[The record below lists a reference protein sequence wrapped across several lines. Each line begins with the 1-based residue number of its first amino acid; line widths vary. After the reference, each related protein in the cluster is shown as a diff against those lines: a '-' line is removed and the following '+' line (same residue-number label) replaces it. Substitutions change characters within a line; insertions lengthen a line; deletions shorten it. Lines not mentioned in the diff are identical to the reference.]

1 MNLSQILLILKARYN
16 IVLIIFFVTVFTAV
30 AITFLLPKN
39 YSATTSLLL
48 NYKGMDP
55 VTGLVLPAQLMPGYM
70 ATQADIILS
79 RNIALRVVHQLG
91 MAKSEEV
98 QEQYQEATKGKIDIN
113 YWLADLLLKKLDVT
127 PSKQSSLIDITF
139 TSVDPQFSAA
149 VANSFAENYLQKSV
163 QLKVEPAQKATGYFT
178 EQIKTLRAGLEQAQG
193 RLSKYQQVNGI
204 TNPEQ
209 SYDVESVRL
218 NELSTQLSI
227 VQASAIDSQS
237 RKNSAQGNAANSP
250 DIAINP
256 IIQTLRMDISR
267 SESKLAET
275 GQRLGKNHPLFLS
288 AEAELRK
295 LKNQLR
301 DETQRVTNS
310 ISGTANINQQ
320 RESEL
325 RMQVGLQK
333 EKVLALNLLR
343 DEMSVLQKDVETA
356 KRAMDS
362 VTLRFSQT
370 SIEGQSNQSDIEIL
384 NPAVP
389 PGDPSS
395 PKLFINLLLAIM
407 MGAILGV
414 GFGLLAELSDRRVRS
429 RQDISNVLGLP
440 MLGVIE
446 LLSPVAQ
453 KSLLMRRIQKLL
465 P

>member
-1 MNLSQILLILKARYN
+1 MNLSQILLILKARYK
-16 IVLIIFFVTVFTAV
+16 IVLIIFFVTVFTSV
-30 AITFLLPKN
+30 AITLFLPKN

-70 ATQADIILS
+70 ATQTDIILS
-79 RNIALRVVHQLG
+79 RNIALRVVKQLG
-91 MAKSEEV
+91 LTKSEQV

-149 VANSFAENYLQKSV
+149 VANSFAESYLQKSV

-178 EQIKTLRAGLEQAQG
+178 EQIKMLRTGLEQAQG

-209 SYDVESVRL
+209 SFDVESVRL
-218 NELSTQLSI
+218 NELSSQLSI
-227 VQASAIDSQS
+227 AQASEIDSRS
-237 RKNSAQGNAANSP
+237 RKNSALGNAAYSP

-256 IIQTLRMDISR
+256 IIQSLRVDISR

-275 GQRLGKNHPLFLS
+275 EQRLGKNHPLFLS
-288 AEAELRK
+288 AVAELSK
-295 LKNQLR
+295 LKNQLA
-301 DETQRVTNS
+301 DETQRASNG

-356 KRAMDS
+356 KKAMDS

-389 PGDPSS
+389 PSDPSS
-395 PKLFINLLLAIM
+395 PKLYINILLAII

-414 GFGLLAELSDRRVRS
+414 GFGVLAELSDRRVRS
-429 RQDISNVLGLP
+429 RQDIANVLGLP
-440 MLGVIE
+440 ILGVIE
-446 LLSPVAQ
+446 SLSPVV
-453 KSLLMRRIQKLL
+453 KKNLLVSSKQKLL
-465 P
+465 T